1 MSPPAEKGC
10 QLRLYGMMQY
20 LISRLAVGEALPPR
34 PTGGGIVDT
43 DVAKAAILSLG
54 ALIDAAVQ
62 AGQLGPDQGAHA
74 GALLMLIR
82 EYVEPL
88 PTTVPL
94 DEQLELDLAEMA
106 AEMRTAHQLP

>member
-1 MSPPAEKGC
+1 MIPGDESGC

-20 LISRLAVGEALPPR
+20 LISRLAVGEAPAPR
-34 PTGGGIVDT
+34 PTGGGIVDSA
-43 DVAKAAILSLG
+43 VAKAAVLSLG
-54 ALIDAAVQ
+54 VVIDAAVQ
-62 AGQLGPDQGAHA
+62 GGQLGQDQGAQA
-74 GALLMLIR
+74 EALLMVIR